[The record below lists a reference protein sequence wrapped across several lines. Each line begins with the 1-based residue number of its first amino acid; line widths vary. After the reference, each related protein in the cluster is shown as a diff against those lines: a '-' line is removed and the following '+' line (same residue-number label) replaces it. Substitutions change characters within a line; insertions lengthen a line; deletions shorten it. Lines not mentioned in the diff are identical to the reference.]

1 MMPDLG
7 KYAAEVLSAYGVS
20 LTLIAGL
27 VLWSLRRSARLRDAL
42 REVEDRQRKQNG

>member
-20 LTLIAGL
+20 LTLMALL
-27 VLWSLRRSARLRDAL
+27 VLVSLRRARKVKAAL
-42 REVEDRQRKQNG
+42 REIEERRKDG